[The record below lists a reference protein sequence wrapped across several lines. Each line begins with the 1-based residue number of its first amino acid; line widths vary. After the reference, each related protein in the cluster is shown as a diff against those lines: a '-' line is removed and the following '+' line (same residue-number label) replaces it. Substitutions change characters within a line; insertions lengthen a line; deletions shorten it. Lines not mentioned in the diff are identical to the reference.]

1 MARYQDISSIVFDIE
16 WRSFVSKS
24 PDAEKAEVI
33 TNYGAKRPDGLTVR
47 VGEIVEIVD
56 KELDSDGWW
65 KVSIINMIWYRVAN
79 TLCCALHIYY
89 CSRLVEY

>member
-1 MARYQDISSIVFDIE
+1 MI
-16 WRSFVSKS
+16 VSKS

-33 TNYGAKRPDGLTVR
+33 TNYDAKHPDGLSVR

-65 KVSIINMIWYRVAN
+65 KVGIINMIYGTGSPTRFAVHF
-79 TLCCALHIYY
+79 HILYYY
-89 CSRLVEY
+89 CPG